1 LLHNRLLYDKR
12 KFPTCA
18 FRFELKKMVENIGIC
33 LIGAGFM
40 GRAHSAA
47 YRNIQAILPFGHQIA
62 MQSIVAQ
69 TPKERSHLRDRYGW
83 NSDSGDWRTAIRQ
96 PDIALVDIATPTD
109 LHAEIAIAALDAGKH
124 VLCEKPLAMTVPQAE
139 AIQAVAR
146 NSPGRFAV
154 AFNYR
159 FVPAIQLAR
168 QIIAEGRLGRI
179 YHVRA
184 RYLQDWL
191 ASPEAPMSW
200 RLDKQRAGS
209 GVLGDLG
216 AHVIDLAHFLVGP
229 MTELV
234 GQTATLVGERK
245 IPAGQDAAVTVDDTS
260 SFLTRFQNGATGTFE
275 TSRMATGSKN
285 RNQIEIEGDRG
296 AIRFD
301 LERLNELEFYSA
313 DDPPHL
319 RGFRTILATE
329 PEHRFLDNWWPPGH
343 ILGWEHAH
351 IHLIASFLSDIVK
364 GETTSPTIADGVACQ
379 RVLQAVEQS
388 AAEGRWVKI
397 GAKGQS

>member
-1 LLHNRLLYDKR
+1 
-12 KFPTCA
+12 
-18 FRFELKKMVENIGIC
+18 
-33 LIGAGFM
+33 M

-47 YRNIQAILPFGHQIA
+47 FRNIQANWPFGRQVVL
-62 MQSIVAQ
+62 QSIVARSEA
-69 TPKERSHLRDRYGW
+69 ERADLRERYGW
-83 NSDSGDWRTAIRQ
+83 NSDTADWQAAIRQ
-96 PDIALVDIATPTD
+96 PDVAIVDIATPTD
-109 LHAEIAIAALDAGKH
+109 LHAEIAIAALNAGKH
-124 VLCEKPLAMTVPQAE
+124 VLCEKPLAMTVAE
-139 AIQAVAR
+139 ATAIQAAAKD
-146 NSPGRFAV
+146 SAGKFAV

-179 YHVRA
+179 YHFRA

-200 RLDKQRAGS
+200 RLDRQRAGS

-229 MTELV
+229 MTGVV
-234 GQTATLVGERK
+234 GQTATLVGERTW
-245 IPAGQDAAVTVDDTS
+245 PDGTAGVVTVDDAAS
-260 SFLTRFQNGATGTFE
+260 ALARFQGGALGVFE
-275 TSRMATGSKN
+275 VSRMAAGSKN

-329 PEHRFLDNWWPPGH
+329 PEHPFLKHWWPPGH
-343 ILGWEHAH
+343 MLGWEHAH
-351 IHLIASFLSDIVK
+351 IHLIASFLGDIVN
-364 GETTSPTIADGVACQ
+364 GTTTAPTVEDGVACQ
-379 RVLQAVEQS
+379 RVLAAVEQS
-388 AAEGRWVKI
+388 ASNGQWTQVGPE
-397 GAKGQS
+397 GQS

>member
-1 LLHNRLLYDKR
+1 MKL
-12 KFPTCA
+12 A
-18 FRFELKKMVENIGIC
+18 ENLGIC

-47 YRNIQAILPFGHQIA
+47 FRNIQAILPFGQQVIL
-62 MQSIVAQ
+62 QSIVARTEQ
-69 TPKERSHLRDRYGW
+69 ERMQLRERYGW
-83 NSDSGDWRTAIRQ
+83 LRDSGDWQTAIRR

-109 LHAEIAIAALDAGKH
+109 LHAEIAIAALGAGKH
-124 VLCEKPLAMTVPQAE
+124 VLCEKPLAMTVAEAE
-139 AIQAVAR
+139 AIQAAAQA
-146 NSPGRFAV
+146 SKARFAV

-159 FVPAIQLAR
+159 FVPAIQLAK
-168 QIIAEGRLGRI
+168 QIIAEGRLGGL

-200 RLDKQRAGS
+200 RLDKARAGS

-229 MTELV
+229 MTEVV
-234 GQTATLVGERK
+234 GRTTTLVGERK
-245 IPAGQDAAVTVDDTS
+245 WPDGKSGTVTVDDAA
-260 SFLTRFQNGATGTFE
+260 SFLARFAGGALGVFE
-275 TSRMATGSKN
+275 ASRMATGSKN

-301 LERLNELEFYSA
+301 LERLNELEFYSV

-329 PEHRFLDNWWPPGH
+329 PGHPFLEHWWPPGH
-343 ILGWEHAH
+343 GLGWEHAH
-351 IHLIASFLSDIVK
+351 IHLIASFLSDIVD
-364 GETTSPTIADGVACQ
+364 GGTTAPTIDDGVACQ
-379 RVLQAVEQS
+379 RVLEAVEQS
-388 AAEGRWVKI
+388 ASSGRWTQI
-397 GAKGQS
+397 GPEEQS